1 MGRLASVLIFLSVLS
16 LVVASG
22 HYYLWTRWVRDTQLP
37 SPWGRVATVAIIV
50 AGVGM
55 IAAPV
60 LYRVFD
66 GGWTK
71 GLIVPAYVW
80 FGMAF
85 YAVLLLFAGDLAKL
99 FTLSGGGDAPLEP
112 TRRLAMVRMFSS
124 SAVFGSA
131 LLTGFAVRAATQIP
145 GVKKVSV
152 ILEKMPASLQG
163 LRLVQLSDIHIG
175 PTVAKAYLEAVVA
188 KVNALEPDLVV
199 ITGDLVDG
207 SVRELGD
214 AVSPLRDLK
223 TCHGV
228 YFSTGNHEYYSG
240 VSQWMD
246 FLPTLGVRV
255 LRNERVAIEHAG
267 ATFYLAGVDDH
278 TAGGFGGGHGPDYEK
293 ALGGLDPSET
303 VILLAHQP
311 VQIKEATKHGVDLV
325 LSGHTHGGQLW
336 PFGIL
341 VMLAQPYVSGL
352 HRHDTRA
359 QIYVS
364 RGTGYWGPPMRL
376 GAPAEITDI
385 ELSGN
390 TDAPS

>member
-1 MGRLASVLIFLSVLS
+1 MGRLVTVAVFLAVLS
-16 LVVASG
+16 LVVGGG
-22 HYYLWTRWVRDTQLP
+22 HYYLWSRWVRDTELP
-37 SPWGRVATVAIIV
+37 APWGRVATALIIV
-50 AGVGM
+50 AGVAM
-55 IAAPV
+55 IAAPI

-71 GLIVPAYVW
+71 GLVVPAYLW

-99 FTLSGGGDAPLEP
+99 LTSFGGGDAPVEP
-112 TRRLAMVRMFSS
+112 TRRLAMVRFFSGG
-124 SAVFGSA
+124 AVFGSA

-152 ILEKMPASLQG
+152 SLEKLPEALRG

-175 PTVAKAYLEAVVA
+175 PTVAKAYLEAVVQR
-188 KVNALEPDLVV
+188 VNALKPDLVV

-207 SVRELGD
+207 SVRELGA
-214 AVSPLRDLK
+214 AVSPLGDLK
-223 TCHGV
+223 TRYGV

-240 VSQWMD
+240 VSQWME

-255 LRNERVAIEHAG
+255 LRNERVAITHEG
-267 ATFYLAGVDDH
+267 STFYLAGVDDH
-278 TAGGFGGGHGPDYEK
+278 TAAGFGGGHGPDYAS
-293 ALGGLDPSET
+293 ALGGLDPAET

-311 VQIKEATKHGVDLV
+311 VQIKEATKYGVDLV

-336 PFGIL
+336 PFGVL

-352 HRHDTRA
+352 HQHDARA

-376 GAPAEITDI
+376 GAPAEIT
-385 ELSGN
+385 ELEL
-390 TDAPS
+390 A